1 LDADEREHLDRTFG
15 RPRPARRPA
24 RTPASEN
31 ENDVVMVMGIP
42 GAGKT
47 RIAEEYVARGYERL
61 NRDERG
67 GSLRGIARALE
78 ETLSAGTRRVVLD
91 NTYLTRATR
100 SHVIEVAARHDVPP
114 RCVWLD
120 TPLAQAQVNLIGRL
134 LDRLGSLPSPDELER
149 Q

>member
-1 LDADEREHLDRTFG
+1 MGPRLRDDAE
-15 RPRPARRPA
+15 
-24 RTPASEN
+24 
-31 ENDVVMVMGIP
+31 VVLVMGIP
-42 GAGKT
+42 GAGKS

-100 SHVIEVAARHDVPP
+100 SHVIEVAARHHLMKLRGYHAAVDFFH
-114 RCVWLD
+114 RKL
-120 TPLAQAQVNLIGRL
+120 
-134 LDRLGSLPSPDELER
+134 
-149 Q
+149 